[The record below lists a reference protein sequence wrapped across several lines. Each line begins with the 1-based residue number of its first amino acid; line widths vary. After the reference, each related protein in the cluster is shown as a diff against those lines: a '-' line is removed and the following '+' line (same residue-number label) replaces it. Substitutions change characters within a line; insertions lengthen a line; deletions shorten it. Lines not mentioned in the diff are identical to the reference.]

1 MEERGRTIRELSMLA
16 GVSVRAL
23 RLYDERGL
31 LVPQRQENGYRVY
44 SEEDQRRL
52 QQILL
57 WRACGMPLKE
67 IGQALESPDF
77 DEEKALEEQIALLK
91 ERAEALGR
99 AQECAERTLGAVRK
113 GKKMEA
119 EERFR
124 GLKEAAIEEN
134 ERRFGAEARSR
145 YGDTAV
151 DAADDALRN
160 MTEGEWKD
168 MGELEERIVEELKA
182 AMRTGAPEGPEADEL
197 VRLHA
202 AWVQAHW
209 GKDRKLTHEMHVGL
223 AQMYVADP
231 RFTAY
236 YDARA
241 GRGAAAFLAKT
252 IEASAF

>member
-1 MEERGRTIRELSMLA
+1 MEEQGRTIRELSRLA
-16 GVSVRAL
+16 GVSVRTL

-31 LVPQRQENGYRVY
+31 LVPERKENGYRVY
-44 SEEDQRRL
+44 SADDERRL

-91 ERAEALGR
+91 ERTEALRR

-134 ERRFGAEARSR
+134 ERRYGAEARAR
-145 YGDTAV
+145 YGDAAV
-151 DAADDALRN
+151 DAANEAVRSMDKDEWDDLA
-160 MTEGEWKD
+160 T
-168 MGELEERIVEELKA
+168 LEERIIEQLKA
-182 AMRTGAPEGPEADEL
+182 AMESGDPSGAESAEL

-209 GKDRKLTHEMHVGL
+209 GKSRTLTHEMHVGL
-223 AQMYVADP
+223 GQMYVADP
-231 RFTAY
+231 RFQEY
-236 YDARA
+236 YDSRA
-241 GRGAAAFLAKT
+241 GTGAAAFLVTA
-252 IEASAF
+252 IEASDI

>member
-134 ERRFGAEARSR
+134 ERRYGAEARAR
-145 YGDTAV
+145 YGDAAV
-151 DAADDALRN
+151 DAANEAVRSMDKDEWDDLAI
-160 MTEGEWKD
+160 
-168 MGELEERIVEELKA
+168 LEERIIEQLKA
-182 AMRTGAPEGPEADEL
+182 AMNSADPSGAEAAEL

-209 GKDRKLTHEMHVGL
+209 GKSRMLTHEMHVGL
-223 AQMYVADP
+223 GQMYVADP

-241 GRGAAAFLAKT
+241 GRGAAAFLAKA